1 MRKVTLRKRDKLRLK
16 RKRRVRGYTFG
27 VVALPRVTVFKSNKY
42 IYAQAIDDVNGNTL
56 ATSDGCVL
64 KLASNEAGAKELAV
78 DFAKKLKSANIEAIV
93 FDRNGYKY
101 HGVVKAFA
109 DSLRANEI
117 KF

>member
-42 IYAQAIDDVNGNTL
+42 MYAQAIDDVNGNTI
-56 ATSDGCVL
+56 AHSDGAAL
-64 KLASNEAGAKELAV
+64 KLASNKEGAKALAV
-78 DFAKKLKSANIEAIV
+78 DFAKKLKAAKVEVIV

-101 HGVVKAFA
+101 HGVVKEFA
-109 DSLRANEI
+109 DTLRANEI